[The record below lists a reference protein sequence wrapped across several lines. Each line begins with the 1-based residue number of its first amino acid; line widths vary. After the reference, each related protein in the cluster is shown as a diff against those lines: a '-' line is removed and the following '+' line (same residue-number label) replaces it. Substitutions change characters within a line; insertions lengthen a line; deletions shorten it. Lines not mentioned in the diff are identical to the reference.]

1 MPFIH
6 RLSTIQDAPI
16 TFQQLSFS
24 QVRHASLLAKCF
36 KRKSIAFFFFFSVT
50 SNLPWFFQYKFV
62 YDINGNISNY
72 TYTSVFLD
80 KTFHDFWIY
89 WQFVVH
95 TLIPFIILIIIN
107 FLILW
112 KLKSSQQ
119 SGDEINATNQMDG
132 LRRHTR

>member
-1 MPFIH
+1 MTKIDFKCIK
-6 RLSTIQDAPI
+6 
-16 TFQQLSFS
+16 F
-24 QVRHASLLAKCF
+24 VRKVSL
-36 KRKSIAFFFFFSVT
+36 FSVT
-50 SNLPWFFQYKFV
+50 SNLPWFFQYKYV
-62 YDINGNISNY
+62 YDLNGNVSNY

>member
-1 MPFIH
+1 MLH
-6 RLSTIQDAPI
+6 YLQRALKEN
-16 TFQQLSFS
+16 QL
-24 QVRHASLLAKCF
+24 K
-36 KRKSIAFFFFFSVT
+36 FFFPFFSVT
-50 SNLPWFFQYKFV
+50 SNLPWFFQYKYV
-62 YDINGNISNY
+62 YDLNGNVSNY

-119 SGDEINATNQMDG
+119 CGDEINATNQTDG